1 MRVALVDFW
10 PRMRSAAALPATGP
24 GRLGRALL
32 VALLCQLPGI
42 AGEIDARLGLPPL
55 PLAGV
60 DASSPARIALGKKL
74 FFDARLSGDGS
85 VSCASCHQPERAFS
99 DGLAVAKG
107 IGQRL
112 GTRNTPSLLNV
123 AFNRSQFWDGR
134 RPDLES
140 QAIDPLVNPREH
152 GLRDPQA
159 LLAILRGEPDYAAA
173 FGSAFPARADPI
185 DIERVAQALAGFE
198 RTLLAGNSPFDRYF
212 FKGEK
217 AALSPAAA
225 RGLALFRQEAHC
237 ASCHVIDTAH
247 AMFTDDK
254 FHSLGMGLR
263 RLGPDLARITLRLVN
278 AKESGASVDQTVL
291 TDDEIAALGRFAV
304 TLDPADIAKFRTPSL
319 RNVAQTA
326 PYMHDGSVAT
336 LEEAVELE
344 LYYRSTQADRPLIL
358 TPLEKAD
365 LVEFLKSLT
374 SPPFAR

>member
-1 MRVALVDFW
+1 MRVALVYFSPW
-10 PRMRSAAALPATGP
+10 LRCA
-24 GRLGRALL
+24 
-32 VALLCQLPGI
+32 VALLAIAPCRFGGALLLALHCQSAAI
-42 AGEIDARLGLPPL
+42 AGEVGTMLGLPPV
-55 PLAGV
+55 PLAGTE
-60 DASSPARIALGKKL
+60 APSPARIALGKKL
-74 FFDARLSGDGS
+74 FFDPRLSGDGR
-85 VSCASCHQPERAFS
+85 VNCASCHQPERAFS

-123 AFNRSQFWDGR
+123 AFNQSQFWDGR

-140 QAIDPLVNPREH
+140 QAIDPLFNPREH

-159 LLAILRGEPDYAAA
+159 LLAILRREPDYAEA
-173 FGSAFPARADPI
+173 FRSAFPASPGSIA
-185 DIERVAQALAGFE
+185 IEQVGQAIAAFE

-225 RGLALFRQEAHC
+225 RGLALFRQDAQC
-237 ASCHVIDTAH
+237 AACHSIGATH
-247 AMFTDDK
+247 ALFADDK

-278 AKESGASVDQTVL
+278 ARARGASVDQTVL
-291 TDDEIAALGRFAV
+291 TDEEIAALGRFAV
-304 TLDPADIAKFRTPSL
+304 TLDPADIGKFRTPSL

-336 LEEAVELE
+336 LEEAVDLE
-344 LYYRSTQADRPLIL
+344 LYYRSTQADRLLIL